1 MRLIIEGGNSGDR
14 QMALD
19 EAMLILLSQ
28 DLIEETVRL
37 WNFSPTTLTL
47 GRFLAVK
54 DWVNEEELNK
64 LRIPLV
70 RRFTGGGPA
79 LHDENG
85 EITWSVAIKGDDMV
99 KVYKKVSEALIIALS
114 KFGLKGE
121 FVPINDVIVNGK
133 KVVGMAGAIRRG
145 AILVHG
151 TFMYATNL
159 EFMNVI
165 KSPKVKEVQRGT
177 PKARVT
183 TISELLGYKVSRSE
197 ALNSLI
203 EGFSSVFKLEEGEL
217 TPLESD
223 LSEQL
228 KWKYSNPRWTYLR

>member
-28 DLIEETVRL
+28 GLIEETVRL

-64 LRIPLV
+64 FKIPLV

-85 EITWSVAIKGDDMV
+85 EITWSVAVKGDDMV
-99 KVYKKVSEALIIALS
+99 KVYKKVSEALTLALS

-121 FVPINDVIVNGK
+121 FAPINDVVVNGK

-159 EFMNVI
+159 EYMSVI

-183 TISELLGYKVSRSE
+183 TISELLGYKVSRNE

-203 EGFSSVFKLEEGEL
+203 EGFSTVFKLEEGEL
-217 TPLESD
+217 TPLEVD

-228 KWKYSNPRWTYLR
+228 RWKYSNPMWTYLR